1 MSKVKTTLKN
11 KSVKSKYN
19 QISIK
24 TKKCKLRIQRIDLYY
39 EKRIGCNWN
48 VNKHLNKQTNIFK
61 GTVDLILGEPKFI
74 IMSHS
79 VNGVIYN

>member
-1 MSKVKTTLKN
+1 MTNRGLDWLKIDVKIQN

-39 EKRIGCNWN
+39 EKRIGCN
-48 VNKHLNKQTNIFK
+48 
-61 GTVDLILGEPKFI
+61 
-74 IMSHS
+74 
-79 VNGVIYN
+79 

>member
-39 EKRIGCNWN
+39 EKRISCNWN
-48 VNKHLNKQTNIFK
+48 VNKQTNTQTYQS
-61 GTVDLILGEPKFI
+61 TVDLILGEPK
-74 IMSHS
+74 
-79 VNGVIYN
+79 IYNYV